1 MKTQS
6 LIKIVTVGVA
16 GILFSTT
23 LNAASTYTAKMTTL
37 MNKAGNIVGT
47 ITPGTKLDIIEESGK
62 NTKVRVRGWSA
73 FGAESVIFK
82 QVGKRIILGI
92 LDESVVSKVKKGK
105 SKTDEFE
112 SIWNE
117 SSFIGWVKT
126 SNLDTHQEKKSGI
139 KQTNYFNNVVEVVIN
154 HIPPLKSS
162 LQINGL
168 IL

>member
-92 LDESVVSKVKKGK
+92 LDESVVSKVKKRK
-105 SKTDEFE
+105 
-112 SIWNE
+112 
-117 SSFIGWVKT
+117 V
-126 SNLDTHQEKKSGI
+126 
-139 KQTNYFNNVVEVVIN
+139 
-154 HIPPLKSS
+154 
-162 LQINGL
+162 
-168 IL
+168 